1 VDSALRKKF
10 ATSCKIADFDS
21 VNIARMTADEFAALV
36 RSGNGKVRVTKVLL
50 NAEGRKVRG
59 NGLLEIT
66 PTQLALRLEVNPQ
79 TTMPK
84 LQKNIWGPTDFWS
97 LSGTIESDLR
107 FICDRVSPS
116 GRTDRLET
124 GKAPRTVQVLHLSH
138 VELEIAGWD
147 KLTDAQKRKTVGPAP
162 GKRAKFLTVSFEAV
176 LVGCPRVFVN
186 AGSDT
191 TIKNDFLGKRTSSS
205 ADTFID
211 RAKDYN
217 FALIKEGDD
226 LHVHLRSKQGFRS
239 IGEEDDLR
247 RFRALLEAVGF
258 THGVHAWPFRILH
271 WRDGRKVLDQI
282 HTPRSVPTSPHAPF
296 QYGLGL
302 TPGRNKRGTRN
313 SPVRIAAR
321 FFETQTEISPKVS
334 RLLFFSRSSTAETVD
349 LWVRT
354 LPLCSLFEGVV
365 NLLFEHL
372 KLEDELRAK
381 DPQFDAY
388 IRYRDRLC
396 SRLKKFTARNN
407 VALQRLAGSLGHATA
422 FRTKHKFRALCNHFG
437 LNEKDMQRHFESWA
451 KRRNP
456 LSHGE
461 WDSPTE
467 EFIHQSRI
475 AGAMNILILKLMGYS
490 GRVRAVTLGET
501 ESETYRSI

>member
-1 VDSALRKKF
+1 MRPSVTLG
-10 ATSCKIADFDS
+10 AD
-21 VNIARMTADEFAALV
+21 
-36 RSGNGKVRVTKVLL
+36 RSFGNGEGSTNGSSAPSFTCGIGNRRV
-50 NAEGRKVRG
+50 G
-59 NGLLEIT
+59 
-66 PTQLALRLEVNPQ
+66 Q
-79 TTMPK
+79 TY
-84 LQKNIWGPTDFWS
+84 
-97 LSGTIESDLR
+97 R
-107 FICDRVSPS
+107 
-116 GRTDRLET
+116 
-124 GKAPRTVQVLHLSH
+124 
-138 VELEIAGWD
+138 
-147 KLTDAQKRKTVGPAP
+147 
-162 GKRAKFLTVSFEAV
+162 RAKTEDSWTCPRQKSKVSNGKFEAV

-321 FFETQTEISPKVS
+321 FFSKPRRRFPQKFHVC
-334 RLLFFSRSSTAETVD
+334 SSF
-349 LWVRT
+349 
-354 LPLCSLFEGVV
+354 P
-365 NLLFEHL
+365 
-372 KLEDELRAK
+372 
-381 DPQFDAY
+381 
-388 IRYRDRLC
+388 
-396 SRLKKFTARNN
+396 
-407 VALQRLAGSLGHATA
+407 
-422 FRTKHKFRALCNHFG
+422 
-437 LNEKDMQRHFESWA
+437 
-451 KRRNP
+451 
-456 LSHGE
+456 
-461 WDSPTE
+461 
-467 EFIHQSRI
+467 
-475 AGAMNILILKLMGYS
+475 
-490 GRVRAVTLGET
+490 GRVPLKQLIFGFEPYRFAHSLK
-501 ESETYRSI
+501 ES